1 MKLDRR
7 SALRILG
14 AGSLA
19 ASLSGAAATQAG
31 VAATQAQPSPGRGA
45 TAVTLPDKARFPFRG
60 IHLNAA
66 FAHPLGTHCQ
76 AAAQEFLNTRL
87 NEVNKLWPV
96 DNPRQ
101 EAVEAFAGLINASP
115 DDVAVVPST
124 LVGENLLAE
133 ALRLGPGRGV
143 VTDPFHYDAS
153 LAMYGER
160 HKRGMPLTVL
170 PPRNQKIDYDELR
183 RAITPEIGLV
193 AISWVSSW
201 TGMTHDLKI
210 VCEIAHEKGVPV
222 YADVIQGVSA
232 LPLDVAATGVDF
244 CCAGTYKW
252 LMGDFGVAF
261 LYIRPTRLSSLRRVE
276 LGWRG
281 LTSYV
286 PHFLPYDKPG
296 ATDGDWS
303 LGASAA
309 QIFEVGTPNWC
320 GLKVAAAS
328 IGYIRNV
335 GVTEIV
341 RHRTPLLDRLQ
352 AELPKIGFEPLT
364 PKEYPGPSVVF
375 AYRGAHDRFAHRL
388 EAAGIYVSVSKNRI
402 RISASVYNDE
412 QDIDRLIQL
421 LNS

>member
-7 SALRILG
+7 TALGFLG

-19 ASLSGAAATQAG
+19 ASFSGEPVSAAE
-31 VAATQAQPSPGRGA
+31 PKPGA
-45 TAVTLPDKARFPFRG
+45 LTTTVTLPDKARFAFRG
-60 IHLNAA
+60 THLNAA
-66 FAHPLGTHCQ
+66 FVHPLGAHCQ
-76 AAAQEFLNTRL
+76 AAVRAFFDSRK
-87 NEVNKLWPV
+87 NEVNKLWPA

-101 EAVEAFAGLINASP
+101 EAVGAFAGLINASP
-115 DDVAVVPST
+115 DDIAIVPST

-133 ALRLGPGRGV
+133 ALRLRPGRGV

-170 PPRNQKIDYDELR
+170 PSRNHRIDYDELR
-183 RAITPEIGLV
+183 RAITPETGLV

-201 TGMTHDLKI
+201 TGLTHDLKT

-222 YADVIQGVSA
+222 YADVIQGVGA
-232 LPLDVAATGVDF
+232 LPLDVGATGVDF

-261 LYIRPTRLSSLRRVE
+261 LYVRPSRLASLQRVE

-281 LTSYV
+281 LTSFV
-286 PHFLPYDKPG
+286 PHFLPFDTPG
-296 ATDGDWS
+296 PSGGDWS
-303 LGASAA
+303 VGSSAA

-320 GLKVAAAS
+320 GLKVATAS
-328 IGYIRNV
+328 IGYIKSV
-335 GVTEIV
+335 GVSEIV
-341 RHRTPLLDRLQ
+341 RHRTPLLERLQ
-352 AELPKIGFEPLT
+352 AELPEFGFEPLT
-364 PKEYPGPSVVF
+364 PRENQGPSVVF
-375 AYRGAHDRFAHRL
+375 AYQGAHDRFAQRL
-388 EAAGIYVSVSKNRI
+388 EAAETYVSAAKNRI

-412 QDIDRLIQL
+412 KDVERLIQL
-421 LNS
+421 LKS